1 VETHD
6 VKLEEFEPHEPAV
19 TAADD
24 GDLISGANRLAR
36 NTTSLRRRR
45 IVVNSAIAL
54 VAVICAVAGILAL
67 GSDSGTSVT
76 VRTGTVTQGTVSQTV
91 SATGNVQSPSSVAA
105 NFQSGG
111 QLVGVYVAL
120 GQHVE
125 LGQALAKIDDTTQAA
140 ALASANANLGSAQQH
155 LTQVELSLDLPAQ
168 QQAVTTAQQGLAT
181 AQVNAQTDS
190 TSQANAVTQAQT
202 AFTADNSTALTA
214 CGASLAAPP
223 AAPAPVPAPPQQPTS
238 PPSAANCPAAWSK
251 ATTDYFALGTAQ
263 STKYSKSVADYEA
276 ILNAQN
282 AVTTANIA
290 LQTAQQGNPASLAA
304 AQSSVVSAQSSV
316 TTAQKAEFQT
326 ILLAPA
332 SGTVSAINGSTG
344 TTVSGGGSSSAS
356 SSTSSSSSSGS
367 GAGGAGGSS
376 GTGSSSSS
384 SSGFITISDLSGL
397 QVKAGFS
404 ESDAANVKVGQSA
417 TVTFAALTGT
427 TALGKVVAIDPN
439 STVVSNVVTYNVTIG
454 LDQAPANVKQGMT
467 ATATVTTAER
477 DNAVRVPTAAVTGRN
492 ATGRVTV
499 IKNGKQ
505 TPTIVGVGLRGDTF
519 TEITSGLTV
528 GQQIV
533 VSTSSGSFTGGG
545 TRTGTGGVGGV
556 GGVGGTGGF
565 GGGGTGGFGGGGGLG
580 RGGG

>member
-1 VETHD
+1 VETRNVELD
-6 VKLEEFEPHEPAV
+6 RSSNEQAI

-36 NTTSLRRRR
+36 NKELLRRRR
-45 IVVNSAIAL
+45 IAVNTAIAV
-54 VAVICAVAGILAL
+54 VAVVCAVVGILAL

-111 QLVGVYVAL
+111 QLVGVYVSV

-125 LGQALAKIDDTTQAA
+125 VAQPLAKIDDTSQAA
-140 ALASANANLGSAQQH
+140 ALASANANLSSAQQH
-155 LTQVELSLDLPAQ
+155 LTQVEQSLDLPAQ
-168 QQAVTTAQQGLAT
+168 QQAVTSAQQGLAT
-181 AQVNAQTDS
+181 AQVNAQTDA
-190 TSQANAVTQAQT
+190 TSLGNGVTQAQT
-202 AFTADNSTALTA
+202 TFTADNSTALTA
-214 CGASLAAPP
+214 CGASLPAPP
-223 AAPAPVPAPPQQPTS
+223 PAPAAVPAPPIQPTS
-238 PPSAANCPAAWSK
+238 PTNPTTCPPAWTK
-251 ATTDYFALGTAQ
+251 ATGDYFALGTAQ
-263 STKYSKSVADYEA
+263 STQYSKSVADYEA

-304 AQSSVVSAQSSV
+304 AQASVVSAQSSV

-326 ILLAPA
+326 ILFAPA
-332 SGTVSAINGSTG
+332 TGTVSAINGTTG

-356 SSTSSSSSSGS
+356 SSTSSSSASGS
-367 GAGGAGGSS
+367 GASGTGGSS
-376 GTGSSSSS
+376 GSGSSSSS

-404 ESDAANVKVGQSA
+404 ESDAANVKMGQSA

-454 LDQAPANVKQGMT
+454 LDQAPPNVKEGMT

-477 DNAVRVPTAAVTGRN
+477 DNAIRVPTAAVTGRN

-505 TPTIVGVGLRGDTF
+505 TPTIVGVGLRGDTY

-528 GQQIV
+528 GQEIV
-533 VSTSSGSFTGGG
+533 VSTSTGSFTGGG
-545 TRTGTGGVGGV
+545 TRTGTGTGTGGL
-556 GGVGGTGGF
+556 GGTGTGGI
-565 GGGGTGGFGGGGGLG
+565 GGGGTGGFGGGGGIG